1 MSAASW
7 TVPIFS
13 APSSSSVISNCS
25 SNAIMISTVSKE
37 SAPKST
43 NLESAATASRSV
55 PSCSEMIPLTL
66 SRVSPDCL
74 CNKRKKKGERT
85 RWRKSVWSHF
95 GVFCELYPKQEMEEE
110 KRTAA
115 ALTEN
120 PARALVATLL
130 EVLKFTC
137 LKLSRK
143 DERERTYVSA
153 SSSSK

>member
-55 PSCSEMIPLTL
+55 PSCSEMIPLTF

-74 CNKRKKKGERT
+74 LYKRKKKGERT
-85 RWRKSVWSHF
+85 RYKSQY
-95 GVFCELYPKQEMEEE
+95 GVTLESFVNSIQN
-110 KRTAA
+110 KRWGKK
-115 ALTEN
+115 N
-120 PARALVATLL
+120 VPQR
-130 EVLKFTC
+130 
-137 LKLSRK
+137 R
-143 DERERTYVSA
+143 
-153 SSSSK
+153 